1 MTTTHSGSLHSV
13 LLEFEYDT
21 DRATIIEQSVRQE
34 IGEIESDRTR
44 ASLDREGTTVALHVE
59 ADDLVALRAGL
70 NSWCSLITVAER
82 CSVPDG

>member
-1 MTTTHSGSLHSV
+1 MTTSHSGAPHCI

-44 ASLDREGTTVALHVE
+44 TSLDREGNTIALCVE

-70 NSWCSLITVAER
+70 NSWSSLITVAER
-82 CSVPDG
+82 CSKSDG